1 MERFVKGDVV
11 VVPFPFSNL
20 SGSKRRPA
28 LVLTNLRGNDIMIC
42 QITSKQT
49 NDIFAQELKSED
61 FISGSLPVNSF
72 IRPLRVFTADQHI
85 VFRKIGQITPERM
98 NKVIDAIIY
107 ILKQ

>member
-28 LVLTNLRGNDIMIC
+28 LVLTDLRGDDIMIC
-42 QITSKQT
+42 QITSKLT
-49 NDIFAQELKSED
+49 DDVFAQALRSED
-61 FISGSLPVNSF
+61 FVSGSLPVNSF
-72 IRPLRVFTADQHI
+72 IRPLRVFTADRHI

-98 NKVIDAIIY
+98 NKVIDAIIFS
-107 ILKQ
+107 LKQ